1 MDPFVEKEL
10 IDCLK
15 AISATLNNIDTRIED
30 MTIAI
35 REIGAEL
42 VADSEGFVVEET
54 DVDGSDSDAD
64 EEEKV

>member
-30 MTIAI
+30 LTVAV
-35 REIGAEL
+35 REVGAEM
-42 VADSEGFVVEET
+42 AGESEGFVVEES
-54 DVDGSDSDAD
+54 DVDDSEDEG
-64 EEEKV
+64 EEEKI

>member
-42 VADSEGFVVEET
+42 ATGGEGFVVEET
-54 DVDGSDSDAD
+54 DINEGDSD
-64 EEEKV
+64 EEEKI

>member
-42 VADSEGFVVEET
+42 VDGGEGFVVEET
-54 DVDGSDSDAD
+54 DINEGDSD
-64 EEEKV
+64 EEEKI